1 MRKFFARRIF
11 FCSVNCEF
19 RMGRPHDQWKP
30 HNPKRLES
38 AELKYYLVLTPAKLV
53 RNTSESIRCA
63 EK

>member
-1 MRKFFARRIF
+1 MD
-11 FCSVNCEF
+11 
-19 RMGRPHDQWKP
+19 RPHDQWKP

-53 RNTSESIRCA
+53 RYTSEIIRCA